1 MKKKAGT
8 NEKTE
13 TKKTTEPEMKATAAD
28 LERERLSAAL
38 YAIVEGNNGVLN
50 PRHVVDVARDPT
62 HVLHRYFEWNDG
74 DAAESYRL
82 LQVGALV
89 RHVRFTVVRADP
101 ATRQVAISTTRG
113 YQSRPSMR
121 KEHGGYEPVT
131 AILSDPEK
139 RAELLAQVIG
149 ELTAYRRRYAELSE
163 LQPVWFALDEAR
175 ADLSVEASSSALGG
189 DESTLGSAG

>member
-1 MKKKAGT
+1 MSKKAK
-8 NEKTE
+8 KTE
-13 TKKTTEPEMKATAAD
+13 KAETAPEMKATAAD
-28 LERERLSAAL
+28 LEREQLSAAL
-38 YAIVEGNNGVLN
+38 HAIVEGNNGVLN
-50 PRHVVDVARDPT
+50 PRRVVDVARDPT

-74 DAAESYRL
+74 DAAEAYRL

-101 ATRQVAISTTRG
+101 ATRQVAITTTRG

-139 RAELLAQVIG
+139 RGELLAQVIA

-175 ADLSVEASSSALGG
+175 ADLSGDASSSAVGG
-189 DESTLGSAG
+189 DEAPLGAAG

>member
-1 MKKKAGT
+1 MSKKPK
-8 NEKTE
+8 KTE
-13 TKKTTEPEMKATAAD
+13 TPIEMKATAAD
-28 LERERLSAAL
+28 LEREQLSAAL
-38 YAIVEGNNGVLN
+38 HAIVEGNNGVLN
-50 PRHVVDVARDPT
+50 PRRVVDVARDPT

-74 DAAESYRL
+74 DAAEAYRL

-101 ATRQVAISTTRG
+101 ATRQVAITTTRG

-139 RAELLAQVIG
+139 RGELLAQVIA

-175 ADLSVEASSSALGG
+175 ADLSGDASSSAVGG
-189 DESTLGSAG
+189 DEAPLGAAG